1 MFDRLKLGEG
11 NTEKEVIDT
20 DKATESGARYR
31 RAFCRQVEEYFSGPA
46 QRVEKKTTYYP
57 DGGVKTEDPII
68 LPSPMPTFQGFA
80 AHIGVSGDVLRI
92 WREEHPEFDRACRR
106 AQMMQE
112 DKWLVNSMAGL
123 YNSSFAQ
130 FYGKTALGYS
140 DKAASAE
147 SAPREIE
154 IRVVE

>member
-1 MFDRLKLGEG
+1 MFSKLKSGKG
-11 NTEKEVIDT
+11 SVQKEVMDT
-20 DKATESGARYR
+20 KKTMANGVRYR
-31 RAFCRQVEEYFSGPA
+31 RDFCREVVEYFSGPA

-57 DGGVKTEDPII
+57 DGGVKTEDPVI
-68 LPSPMPTFQGFA
+68 LPGPLPTFQGFA
-80 AHIGVSGDVLRI
+80 ARIGVSGDTLRD
-92 WREEHPEFDRACRR
+92 WREKHPEFDDACRR

-140 DKAASAE
+140 DKAVPADP
-147 SAPREIE
+147 PREIE

>member
-1 MFDRLKLGEG
+1 M
-11 NTEKEVIDT
+11 DT
-20 DKATESGARYR
+20 KKTTDGVRYR
-31 RAFCRQVEEYFSGPA
+31 RALCREVVEYFSAPA

-57 DGGVKTEDPII
+57 DGGVKTEDPVV

-80 AHIGVSGDVLRI
+80 AKVGVGGDTLRA
-92 WREEHPEFDRACRR
+92 WREEHPEFDSACRR

-112 DKWLVNSMAGL
+112 DKWLVNSMSGL

-140 DKAASAE
+140 DKASPAEAS
-147 SAPREIE
+147 PREIE